1 MKLMTIPAAAIA
13 ATFVFA
19 QSAQARDYHRHHGLH
34 REAYQHWSQASAPFG
49 QQQQF
54 AGGFWN
60 DSEEATSARG
70 RRRPAQQF
78 AGGFWNGSEEATY
91 PRGRRR
97 LPAQQ
102 FAGGSWNGAEEA
114 TYTRGRRPRPAQ
126 QFAGSSWNGAEATTY
141 QAAPAYQGGLGGRP
155 SAWCG
160 WEMRQLVGGDPGPEY
175 NLARNW
181 SHWGHSG
188 PVGVGAVVVWAH
200 HVGKIVGGQDGNWV
214 VESGNDGHALRTR
227 PRSIAGAIAIRWG

>member
-1 MKLMTIPAAAIA
+1 MKLMTIPAAALA

-34 REAYQHWSQASAPFG
+34 REASRYGSRSIYQNSQP
-49 QQQQF
+49 QEF

-60 DSEEATSARG
+60 SEE
-70 RRRPAQQF
+70 Q
-78 AGGFWNGSEEATY
+78 TY
-91 PRGRRR
+91 PRGRR

-114 TYTRGRRPRPAQ
+114 AYPRGRRRLPAQ
-126 QFAGSSWNGAEATTY
+126 QSAGGSWNGAEATTY

-160 WEMRQLVGGDPGPEY
+160 WEMRQLVSGDPGPEY

-181 SHWGHSG
+181 AHWGHSG
-188 PVGVGAVVVWAH
+188 PVGVGAVVVWPH
-200 HVGKIVGGQDGNWV
+200 HVGKIVAQQDGNWV
-214 VESGNDGHALRTR
+214 IESGNDGHALRTR